1 MQEELATLQKV
12 YDVLVEFI
20 IKYSFQI
27 VGALIILAIG
37 VKLAGWLGQ
46 LVIRFCEKRELDLT
60 LGRFLGNFT
69 KMLVLT
75 FVIIIAIG
83 KFGIS
88 IAPFIAAL
96 GALAFGSSFALQGP
110 LSNYGAGLS
119 IILSRP
125 FVVGDTILVQG
136 VSGVV
141 DEVRLAATI
150 LTNEDGE
157 KITIPNKHV
166 VGEII
171 HNSFANKVA
180 EISIGISYGDDPQI
194 AIDAINQSLTSI
206 DGICLAPAPQVGIES
221 FGDSSVNLGIR
232 YWVPTTSYFS
242 LLYRVNQDLYAAL
255 KQAGVNIPFPQ
266 REVRVFGTNVESRE
280 TGIS

>member
-1 MQEELATLQKV
+1 MQDELATLQKI

-27 VGALIILAIG
+27 VGALIILIVG
-37 VKLAGWLGQ
+37 FKLAGWLGR
-46 LVIRFCEKRELDLT
+46 LITRLCEKRDVDQTLSRFFGNLT
-60 LGRFLGNFT
+60 KT
-69 KMLVLT
+69 LVLV
-75 FVIIIAIG
+75 FVVIIAIG

-125 FVVGDTILVQG
+125 FVVGDTIMVQG
-136 VSGVV
+136 VGGLV
-141 DEVRLAATI
+141 DEIRLAATV
-150 LTNEDGE
+150 LTDEDGV

-166 VGEII
+166 IGEII
-171 HNSFANKVA
+171 RNSHANKVA
-180 EISIGISYGDDPQI
+180 EVTVGISYGDDPQV
-194 AIDAINQSLTSI
+194 AIDAINRSLSAA
-206 DGICLAPAPQVGIES
+206 DGVCQTPSPQVGIEA

-232 YWVPTTSYFS
+232 YWVPTNRYFQ
-242 LLYRVNQDLYAAL
+242 LLYRVNQDIYMAL
-255 KQAGVNIPFPQ
+255 QQSGVTIPFPQ
-266 REVRVFGTNVESRE
+266 REVAIRNQD
-280 TGIS
+280 